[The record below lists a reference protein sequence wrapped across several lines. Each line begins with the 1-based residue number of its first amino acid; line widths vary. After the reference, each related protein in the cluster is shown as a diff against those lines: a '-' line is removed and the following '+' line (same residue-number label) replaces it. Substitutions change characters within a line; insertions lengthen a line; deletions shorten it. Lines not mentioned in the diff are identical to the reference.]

1 MIRTLLLVG
10 IGGGLGSI
18 ARYATTNLAQKYLAS
33 FLPYGTLIANI
44 LGSFL
49 IGILMAYLLQHP
61 SQNFKLL
68 LITGFCGG
76 YTTFSTFSYENF
88 NYLQNGQIVMFLF
101 YGFGSIAV
109 SLLAVFVGF
118 SLAKM
123 I

>member
-49 IGILMAYLLQHP
+49 IGVFMAYLLDHP

-101 YGFGSIAV
+101 YGFGSIAA
-109 SLLAVFVGF
+109 SLLAVFVGY

-123 I
+123 T